1 MESRTL
7 AFEAVSDP
15 PGLEIIDRVEQ
26 LRYQLFTSNV
36 VDPVAI
42 STDDFVFPVGM
53 GLRIETDSVG
63 VPSDVS
69 VVVRNEYGEMITD
82 VEHLESESF
91 DEGSYVI
98 ELSTQVKTYLQVE
111 GPFDISSGFLETT
124 AIFEQRQPV
133 DVGFR
138 SRHARPAA
146 TVTTTEDPVDIMRTI
161 TAFGSALKTTSPER
175 SFPTLRGHPPQVEL
189 GDELQIPEG
198 LEPPETG
205 ITIEV
210 PPAYETIYPV
220 ATLAY
225 YLGATVVP
233 GQRPRLVTDDGFTY
247 AFAYP
252 AGYEQD
258 VEQTLKQVFL
268 LDCLV
273 RTEGVY
279 KLELQERKNLEPYLG
294 FDWERLYNA
303 PIAER
308 IETYLSVPYELIADE
323 VPEWRLSVHV
333 EPTPETAKQLPFV
346 VDDLAVIRTA
356 ETARTAASSMTGG
369 VGEDVL
375 TRSSSSTESGQQL
388 LRSTAGI
395 SENVTFVQPE
405 KTDALEQAWIGEHI
419 PIGAS
424 KLTLEAFHNRLDR
437 EVTEGDI
444 SITIVVNDSR
454 MDEERDLVNQA
465 YGDRDDLPFDVTVKR
480 DLTVAELRATLAE
493 DRDFL
498 HYIGHIDEDGFE
510 CTDGRLDAESVVGT
524 NIDAFLLNACNSYR
538 QGLELVSAG
547 AIGGI
552 VTLTDIINDR
562 AINIGETIAGLLNAG
577 FPLRAALTIAREEHI
592 IGGQYIVVGDG
603 GMTLTQAPS
612 RTLILV
618 NATVEKDWAMMDIQT
633 FATDTADLGS
643 IFTPYLETT
652 RGYFLSSGKIGPFR
666 TSTEN
671 LEAFFELEKLPV
683 KINDGPLSWST
694 DITLNSF

>member
-1 MESRTL
+1 MGERTL
-7 AFEAVSDP
+7 AFETVADP

-26 LRYQLFTSNV
+26 LRYQLFT
-36 VDPVAI
+36 PEAVAPEPI
-42 STDDFVFPVGM
+42 PADEFMFPVGM
-53 GLRIETDSVG
+53 GLRIETESVG

-69 VVVRNEYGEMITD
+69 VFVRDEHGEMLTE
-82 VEHLESESF
+82 VEHLETESF
-91 DEGSYVI
+91 SAGSYVI
-98 ELSTQVKTYLQVE
+98 ELSTQVKTYIQLD
-111 GPFDISSGFLETT
+111 GPFEISSGFLETAVT
-124 AIFEQRQPV
+124 FTERRPV

-138 SRHARPAA
+138 SRHTRPAA
-146 TVTTTEDPVDIMRTI
+146 TITTTEDPVDIMRTI

-189 GDELQIPEG
+189 GEQLRIPDG

-210 PPAYETIYPV
+210 PPAYETIYPI

-225 YLGATVVP
+225 YLGAEVVP
-233 GQRPRLVTDDGFTY
+233 GQRPRLLTDDGFTY
-247 AFAYP
+247 DFSYP
-252 AGYEQD
+252 SGYEQD

-268 LDCLV
+268 LDCLA

-279 KLELQERKNLEPYLG
+279 KVALQERQSLEPYLE
-294 FDWERLYNA
+294 FDWESLYAA

-308 IETYLSVPYELIADE
+308 VETYLSVPYEVIADE

-333 EPTPETAKQLPFV
+333 EPTPETATQLPFV

-369 VGEDVL
+369 VGEGVL
-375 TRSSSSTESGQQL
+375 TRSASSTESGQQM

-395 SENVTFVQPE
+395 SEDVTFVQPE
-405 KTDALEQAWIGEHI
+405 KTNALEQAWIGEHI

-465 YGDRDDLPFDVTVKR
+465 YGDRDDLPFDVTIKR
-480 DLTVAELRATLAE
+480 NLTVAQLRATLAE

-510 CTDGRLDAESVVGT
+510 CTDGRLDAESIVGT
-524 NIDAFLLNACNSYR
+524 NIDSFLLNACNSYR
-538 QGLELVSAG
+538 QGLDLINAG

-562 AINIGETIAGLLNAG
+562 AINIGETIARLLNAG

-612 RTLILV
+612 RTPTLV
-618 NATVEKDWAMMDIQT
+618 NLTTRNDELLVGIQT
-633 FATDTADLGS
+633 FATDTADVGS
-643 IFTPYLETT
+643 IYTPFLETA
-652 RGYFLSSGKIGPFR
+652 RGYFLTSGTIGTFPASPEQAKEFLD
-666 TSTEN
+666 
-671 LEAFFELEKLPV
+671 LEAVPV
-683 KINDGPLSWST
+683 RINEGSIRWST
-694 DITLNSF
+694 DISLDSL